1 MLRFWPQVLVGLVL
15 MGALGLIPGLTPG
28 LATALAAPIDPQL
41 EQQILEVI
49 RKHPDVILD
58 AVDKYQ
64 REEQAKQATIQRQA
78 VQKLLGDPKRALGS
92 SPTIGKGK
100 VLLIEF
106 SDFQCP
112 YCAAVRGSLKQFAEK
127 YPTEVTLVY
136 KHLPLTR
143 IHDQAL
149 GAAQAAWAAGQQGK
163 FWEFQEAL
171 FANQKDLNGVFYKKI
186 AAQLGLDMARFDRDR
201 ISPAAAQAIAQDV
214 KMAEELAINGTPTFV
229 MGSPTGG
236 ELFSGPVPLEGLE
249 KRLQQI
255 KTVTKP

>member
-1 MLRFWPQVLVGLVL
+1 MLRFWPQFWVGLALVGTLNL
-15 MGALGLIPGLTPG
+15 APG
-28 LATALAAPIDPQL
+28 LAPGLAPAWAAPIDAQL

-64 REEQAKQATIQRQA
+64 REEQAKQANIQRQA
-78 VQKLLGDPKRALGS
+78 VQKLLSDPSKAIGA
-92 SPTIGKGK
+92 SPTIGQGK

-112 YCAAVRGSLKQFAEK
+112 YCASVRGSLKQFAEK
-127 YPTEVTLVY
+127 YPKDVTFVY
-136 KHLPLTR
+136 KHMPLTG

-149 GAAQAAWAAGQQGK
+149 SSAQAAWAAGRQGK

-171 FANQKDLNGVFYKKI
+171 FANQKNLNGVFYQKT
-186 AAQLGLDMARFDRDR
+186 AAQLGLDLARFDADR
-201 ISPAAAQAIAQDV
+201 VSPAAAQAIAQDV
-214 KMAEELAINGTPTFV
+214 KMAGDLAINGTPTFV
-229 MGSPTGG
+229 MGTPTGG

-255 KTVTKP
+255 KAVTP